1 MKKAKLIFK
10 IVGLFALIGT
20 ISTIVLFLM
29 WKQNE
34 IIKRDGIRLP
44 YLDDV
49 TRFEVHYPYNWET
62 AKGKVKQEDKK
73 GICIYV
79 NEDEKETIYCY
90 YTDQPIELEKTD
102 SDSTIFET
110 TNGLK
115 GNMFIKEEN
124 ERKIIDLVFESQK
137 YGIHIDVSKQN
148 WQQNE
153 DAIMK
158 IMKSFII
165 IQ

>member
-73 GICIYV
+73 
-79 NEDEKETIYCY
+79 
-90 YTDQPIELEKTD
+90 
-102 SDSTIFET
+102 
-110 TNGLK
+110 
-115 GNMFIKEEN
+115 
-124 ERKIIDLVFESQK
+124 VF
-137 YGIHIDVSKQN
+137 VS
-148 WQQNE
+148 
-153 DAIMK
+153 M
-158 IMKSFII
+158 
-165 IQ
+165 